1 MAAAS
6 TSPTE
11 CVIDLLSGLLQ
22 VAHHLI
28 GPAFGLKTP
37 AAGDL
42 AQRTEVAARRKQLDL
57 CLAESRPTYSTQSAT
72 ADPCRRVFQA
82 RLSRHLG
89 SQDLSVPVRRGSTA
103 FRRSPAS
110 LLLTSSASTPAPFA
124 RASIKP
130 RPQRAEFRLRR
141 RDRPL
146 SDERGGQGVDAL
158 VFLPSVVAFFVRP
171 RLGTANLP
179 GQIPQ
184 RPPASCCLCWLRPM
198 SLLRGLSKC
207 GSKRIRGV
215 RDRYGRVRVIY
226 IIGRLL
232 SLIRHA
238 THTSP
243 PIQALAGAP
252 RWYRDITVCPALLVT
267 LIDGT

>member
-1 MAAAS
+1 MPSAS
-6 TSPTE
+6 PSSRADYR
-11 CVIDLLSGLLQ
+11 VIGFAVPRSTRCGHRGGL
-22 VAHHLI
+22 
-28 GPAFGLKTP
+28 
-37 AAGDL
+37 D
-42 AQRTEVAARRKQLDL
+42 
-57 CLAESRPTYSTQSAT
+57 S
-72 ADPCRRVFQA
+72 A
-82 RLSRHLG
+82 RLAPALQSSRADGLHV
-89 SQDLSVPVRRGSTA
+89 DLSCAWRGYLPGAGTA

-198 SLLRGLSKC
+198 SLLRRLNKC
-207 GSKRIRGV
+207 GSKRIPGV

-243 PIQALAGAP
+243 PIPSPDWSAGVVIETLPCAP
-252 RWYRDITVCPALLVT
+252 PFW
-267 LIDGT
+267 